1 MSGSARCSMHGAERI
16 ALQRPC
22 AADSG
27 LTLVELMVALAISS
41 ILVIGATTIYMQGRT
56 TFRVNQSV
64 ARLHEDA
71 RFVLDTLE
79 PDIRMAGYFGLR
91 SRAERVQ
98 GHAGPLS
105 PVPAALAVAG
115 DCGVNWSI
123 NIENE
128 VEGDN
133 NSYGWNGCAPFG
145 AGAAPDTDTLIV
157 RRVAEDP
164 DIAAAAGTLYIQSAR
179 FRDSELFAGPT
190 VPPGFPNES
199 TATHRLIANG
209 YYVSRSSD
217 ADAQMPSL
225 RVKALV
231 GSSTGPKITD
241 TQILRGVEDI
251 QIQFGVDTD
260 AIGTPDRGSVNRY
273 VDPDDPMIDPL
284 NPLFDPNAEIIAVRL
299 WLRIRAERRENG
311 FTDDATYVYADRNV
325 GPFNDSF
332 RRIVVT
338 KTVFLRNAR
347 KTT

>member
-1 MSGSARCSMHGAERI
+1 MSESLRFARLLEVPPPPG
-16 ALQRPC
+16 
-22 AADSG
+22 AADAG

-41 ILVIGATTIYMQGRT
+41 FLVIGATTIYMQGRT
-56 TFRVNQSV
+56 TFRVTESV
-64 ARLHEDA
+64 SRLYEDA

-98 GHAGPLS
+98 GRAGPLA
-105 PVPAALAVAG
+105 PVPAGLAVAG

-123 NIENE
+123 HLDNE

-133 NSYGWNGCAPFG
+133 NSYGWAGCPSFG
-145 AGAAPDTDTLIV
+145 AGAAAGADTLVV

-164 DIAAAAGTLYIQSAR
+164 EAAAAGTLYVQSAR
-179 FRDSELFAGPT
+179 FRDSQIFVGPN
-190 VPPGFPNES
+190 VPTGFPNES

-209 YYVSRSSD
+209 YYVSQSSD
-217 ADAQMPSL
+217 ADPRMPSL

-241 TQILRGVEDI
+241 TEILPGVEDL
-251 QIQFGVDTD
+251 QVQFGVDTD
-260 AIGTPDRGSVNRY
+260 AIGTPNRGSVNRY
-273 VDPDDPMIDPL
+273 VDPRDPLIDPL

-311 FTDDATYVYADRNV
+311 YTDGDAYVYADRNI
-325 GPFNDSF
+325 GPFNDAF
-332 RRIVVT
+332 RRIVVS
-338 KTVFLRNAR
+338 KTIFLRNAR